1 MIPLGLWAGISTAY
15 AAIQKKIYRSDK
27 TTLIILNKE
36 MEDVMKIV
44 KSLEESRLLIGG
56 LAETFKNE
64 TNKKG
69 GFLPILLGILLLLH

>member
-27 TTLIILNKE
+27 TTLIVLNKE
-36 MEDVMKIV
+36 MEDVIKIV

-56 LAETFKNE
+56 LTETFQNE
-64 TNKKG
+64 TNKKED
-69 GFLPILLGILLLLH
+69 FFQCH

>member
-27 TTLIILNKE
+27 TTLIVLNKE

-56 LAETFKNE
+56 LTETFQNE
-64 TNKKG
+64 TNKKED
-69 GFLPILLGILLLLH
+69 FFQCY

>member
-27 TTLIILNKE
+27 TTLIVLNKE
-36 MEDVMKIV
+36 MEDVIKIV

-56 LAETFKNE
+56 LTETFQNE
-64 TNKKG
+64 TNKKED
-69 GFLPILLGILLLLH
+69 FFQCY

>member
-27 TTLIILNKE
+27 TTLIALNKE

-56 LAETFKNE
+56 LTETFQNE
-64 TNKKG
+64 TNKKED
-69 GFLPILLGILLLLH
+69 FFQCY

>member
-27 TTLIILNKE
+27 TTLIVLNKE
-36 MEDVMKIV
+36 MEDVIKIV

-56 LAETFKNE
+56 LTETFQNE
-64 TNKKG
+64 TNKKED
-69 GFLPILLGILLLLH
+69 FFHSY